1 MSQKQ
6 KSGKL
11 TSQEINELLAQPIIA
26 RIATVKPDGAPHVAP
41 VWQQWDGEA
50 MWVIPRSR
58 SSWFENLRQEPRVCV
73 SCADDNDSEHARV
86 TIEGIAEIVEGPVG
100 LVGRVKEIA
109 DEMAVR
115 YMGPDGPMYAAKTAD
130 RLRYLIK
137 VTPTK
142 ITSWRGEWHPR
153 YIVTED
159 DPRGD

>member
-1 MSQKQ
+1 MAA

-11 TSQEINELLAQPIIA
+11 TKLEIDELLAQPIIS

-41 VWQQWDGEA
+41 MWHQWDGEA
-50 MWVIPRSR
+50 LWVIPRSR
-58 SSWFENLRQEPRVCV
+58 AGWFENLKTEPRVCI
-73 SCADDNDSEHARV
+73 SCADDVNPEHSRV

-115 YMGPDGPMYAAKTAD
+115 YMGQDGPKYAARTAD
-130 RLRYLIK
+130 RLRYLVK
-137 VTPTK
+137 VVPTK

-153 YIVTED
+153 YIVTVAD
-159 DPRGD
+159 

>member
-1 MSQKQ
+1 MSQKA
-6 KSGKL
+6 GKL
-11 TSQEINELLAQPIIA
+11 SRQEIDEFLAQPIIA

-41 VWQQWDGEA
+41 MWQQWDGEA

-58 SSWFENLRQEPRVCV
+58 SSWFENLRQEPRVCI
-73 SCADDNDSEHARV
+73 SCADDNDPEHARV

-115 YMGPDGPMYAAKTAD
+115 YMGLDGPMYAAKTAD

-159 DPRGD
+159 DPEGD

>member
-11 TSQEINELLAQPIIA
+11 TSQEIDELLAQPIIA

-58 SSWFENLRQEPRVCV
+58 SSWFENLRQEPRVCI
-73 SCADDNDSEHARV
+73 SCADDITPEHARV
-86 TIEGIAEIVEGPVG
+86 TIEGLAEIVEGPVG
-100 LVGRVKEIA
+100 LVGRIKEIA

-115 YMGPDGPMYAAKTAD
+115 YMGPDGPGYAAKTAN
-130 RLRYLIK
+130 RLRYLVKI
-137 VTPTK
+137 TPTT

-159 DPRGD
+159 G